1 MCGPNQMPPWRVF
14 AGWKRIDR
22 GPLGWR
28 NRPRGARKATGRESI
43 DSGGRVRRRL
53 PETMH
58 HAFVGRPASAEVS
71 ATPSRTR
78 LRGTD
83 GRSFQR
89 KLRRSVSFP
98 LAGAC
103 HVPLASY

>member
-83 GRSFQR
+83 GRSFQVR
-89 KLRRSVSFP
+89 AWEGGGMSRC
-98 LAGAC
+98 A
-103 HVPLASY
+103 